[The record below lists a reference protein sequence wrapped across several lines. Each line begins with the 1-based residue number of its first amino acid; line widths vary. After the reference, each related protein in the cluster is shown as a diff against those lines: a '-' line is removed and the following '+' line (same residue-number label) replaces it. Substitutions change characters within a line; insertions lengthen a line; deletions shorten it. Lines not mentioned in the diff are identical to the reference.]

1 MNKKDNMIVSMRG
14 VRYMSKLYFKYGAM
28 GCSKSAQ
35 ALMCKFNYEQK
46 GFNVLLLKPSIDTRD
61 FDENGKAV
69 VKSRIG
75 IKSECEVIN
84 KDESLLELYK
94 RLSENKKYDV
104 VIIDEVQFCSES
116 QINDCKE
123 ISVDIPVICYGLK
136 TNFKSY
142 LFEGSK
148 RLIEIADSI
157 TEIKSLCSCGAN
169 ATVNARLINGELVTS
184 GDEIVIGGDETYVA
198 MCYTCWRNMQKEQEL
213 LKNQMRFDIDDKKI
227 LCE

>member
-1 MNKKDNMIVSMRG
+1 MA
-14 VRYMSKLYFKYGAM
+14 KLYFKFGAM

-46 GFNVLLLKPSIDTRD
+46 GFNVLLLKPSIDIRD
-61 FDENGKAV
+61 YEDDKPV

-75 IKSECEVIN
+75 IKSECVILE
-84 KDESLLELYK
+84 KEASLLELYK
-94 RLSENKKYDV
+94 RLIENKKYDV
-104 VIIDEVQFCSES
+104 VIIDEAQFCSES

-136 TNFKSY
+136 TNFRSY

-157 TEIKSLCSCGAN
+157 SEINSLCSCGAN
-169 ATVNARLINGELVTS
+169 ATVNARMVNGELITEGEEV
-184 GDEIVIGGDETYVA
+184 VIGGDETYVA
-198 MCYTCWRNMQKEQEL
+198 MCYTCWRKMQKEQEFL
-213 LKNQMRFDIDDKKI
+213 RNQIRLEIEENKI
-227 LCE
+227 LY

>member
-1 MNKKDNMIVSMRG
+1 MA
-14 VRYMSKLYFKYGAM
+14 KLYFKYGAM

-46 GFNVLLLKPSIDTRD
+46 GFKVLLIKPSIDTRD
-61 FDENGKAV
+61 YNENNRPV

-75 IKSECEVIN
+75 IQSECEVIG
-84 KDESLLELYK
+84 KEESLLELYK
-94 RLSENKKYDV
+94 NLSINQKYDV
-104 VIIDEVQFCSES
+104 VIIDEAQFCSES

-123 ISVDIPVICYGLK
+123 ISETIPVICYGLK
-136 TNFKSY
+136 TNFRSY

-157 TEIKSLCSCGAN
+157 SEIKSLCSCGAN
-169 ATVNARLINGELVTS
+169 ATVNARLINGEIVTE
-184 GDEIVIGGDETYVA
+184 GEEVVIGGDETYVA
-198 MCYTCWRNMQKEQEL
+198 MCYSCWRKLQKEKEL
-213 LKNQMRFDIDDKKI
+213 LKDQMKLEICQNKI

>member
-1 MNKKDNMIVSMRG
+1 MA
-14 VRYMSKLYFKYGAM
+14 KLYFKYGAM

-61 FDENGKAV
+61 YENGKSV

-75 IKSECEVIN
+75 IKSECEIIN
-84 KDESLLELYK
+84 KDESLLDLYN
-94 RLSENKKYDV
+94 RLSGTKKYDV
-104 VIIDEVQFCSES
+104 VIIDEAQFCNED

-136 TNFKSY
+136 TNFRSY

-157 TEIKSLCSCGAN
+157 SEIKSLCSCGAN
-169 ATVNARLINGELVTS
+169 ATVNARIINGEIVTS
-184 GDEIVIGGDETYVA
+184 GEEVVIGGDEKYVA
-198 MCYTCWRNMQKEQEL
+198 MCYTCWRKKQKEQEM
-213 LKNQMRFDIDDKKI
+213 LKNQMKMEIYKNKM
-227 LCE
+227 LYETK

>member
-1 MNKKDNMIVSMRG
+1 MA
-14 VRYMSKLYFKYGAM
+14 KLYFKYGAM

-46 GFNVLLLKPSIDTRD
+46 GFKVLLIKPSIDTRD
-61 FDENGKAV
+61 YNENNRPV

-75 IKSECEVIN
+75 IQSECEVIG
-84 KDESLLELYK
+84 KEESLLELYK
-94 RLSENKKYDV
+94 NLSMNQKYDV
-104 VIIDEVQFCSES
+104 VIIDEAQFCSES

-123 ISVDIPVICYGLK
+123 ISEMIPVICYGLK
-136 TNFKSY
+136 TNFRSY

-157 TEIKSLCSCGAN
+157 SEIKSLCSCGAN
-169 ATVNARLINGELVTS
+169 ATINARLINGEIVTE
-184 GDEIVIGGDETYVA
+184 GEEVVIGGDETYVA
-198 MCYTCWRNMQKEQEL
+198 MCYSCWRKFQKEKEL
-213 LKNQMRFDIDDKKI
+213 LKDQMKLEICQNKI

>member
-1 MNKKDNMIVSMRG
+1 MNMA
-14 VRYMSKLYFKYGAM
+14 KLYFKYGAM

-61 FDENGKAV
+61 NENGKSI

-75 IKSECEVIN
+75 IKSECDVIN
-84 KDESLLELYK
+84 KDQSLLELYRK
-94 RLSENKKYDV
+94 LSETTKYDV
-104 VIIDEVQFCSES
+104 VIIDEAQFCSEE

-123 ISVDIPVICYGLK
+123 ISVDIPVLCYGLK

-169 ATVNARLINGELVTS
+169 ATVNARIVNGELVTD
-184 GDEIVIGGDETYVA
+184 GDEIVIGGDETYIA
-198 MCYTCWRNMQKEQEL
+198 MCYTCWRKLQKEQEE
-213 LKNQMRFDIDDKKI
+213 LKNQLKLK
-227 LCE
+227 L

>member
-1 MNKKDNMIVSMRG
+1 MP
-14 VRYMSKLYFKYGAM
+14 KLYFKYGAM

-46 GFNVLLLKPSIDTRD
+46 GFKVLLIKPSIDTRD
-61 FDENGKAV
+61 YSEGKPV

-75 IKSECEVIN
+75 IQSECEVIC
-84 KDESLLELYK
+84 KDQSLLELYK
-94 RLSENKKYDV
+94 KLSENKKYDV
-104 VIIDEVQFCSES
+104 MIVDEAQFCSES

-123 ISVDIPVICYGLK
+123 ISIDIPVICYGLK
-136 TNFKSY
+136 TNFRSY

-157 TEIKSLCSCGAN
+157 SEIKSLCSCGAN
-169 ATVNARLINGELVTS
+169 ATVNARIINGEIVTE
-184 GDEIVIGGDETYVA
+184 GEEVVIGGDETYVA
-198 MCYTCWRNMQKEQEL
+198 MCYNCWRKIQKEQEF
-213 LKNQMRFDIDDKKI
+213 LKNQMKLNIYKDEI

>member
-1 MNKKDNMIVSMRG
+1 MA
-14 VRYMSKLYFKYGAM
+14 KLYFKYGAM

-46 GFNVLLLKPSIDTRD
+46 GFTVLLLKPSIDTRD
-61 FDENGKAV
+61 YENDKPV

-75 IKSECEVIN
+75 IKSECNVIEKN
-84 KDESLLELYK
+84 ESLLDLYK
-94 RLSENKKYDV
+94 KLSVNTKYDV
-104 VIIDEVQFCSES
+104 MIIDEAQFCSES

-157 TEIKSLCSCGAN
+157 TEIESLCSCGAN
-169 ATVNARLINGELVTS
+169 ATVNARIVNGELVTS
-184 GDEIVIGGDETYVA
+184 GDEIVIGGDEKYVA
-198 MCYTCWRNMQKEQEL
+198 MCYTCWRNMQKEQDA
-213 LKNQMRFDIDDKKI
+213 LKDQMKLEIYKNKM
-227 LCE
+227 LCENS

>member
-1 MNKKDNMIVSMRG
+1 MA
-14 VRYMSKLYFKYGAM
+14 KLYFKYGAM

-61 FDENGKAV
+61 NENGKSI

-75 IKSECEVIN
+75 IKSECDVIN
-84 KDESLLELYK
+84 KDQSLLELYRK
-94 RLSENKKYDV
+94 LSETTKYDV
-104 VIIDEVQFCSES
+104 VIIDEAQFCSEE

-123 ISVDIPVICYGLK
+123 ISVDIPVLCYGLK

-148 RLIEIADSI
+148 RLIEISDSI
-157 TEIKSLCSCGAN
+157 EEIKSVCKCGAN
-169 ATVNARLINGELVTS
+169 ATVNARIVNGKLVTTGS
-184 GDEIVIGGDETYVA
+184 EIQIGGDEKYEA
-198 MCYTCWRNMQKEQEL
+198 MCYSCWNKKRKEQERMKDQVV
-213 LKNQMRFDIDDKKI
+213 LKI
-227 LCE
+227 

>member
-1 MNKKDNMIVSMRG
+1 MA
-14 VRYMSKLYFKYGAM
+14 KLYFNYGAM

-61 FDENGKAV
+61 YDDGKPV

-75 IKSECEVIN
+75 IKSECKVFDKSEN
-84 KDESLLELYK
+84 LLDLYK
-94 RLSENKKYDV
+94 AESKIKRYDV
-104 VIIDEVQFCSES
+104 LIIDEAQFCSEN
-116 QINDCKE
+116 QINECKE
-123 ISVDIPVICYGLK
+123 ISEEIPVLCYGLK

-148 RLIEIADSI
+148 RLIEIADNI
-157 TEIKSLCSCGAN
+157 NEIKSVCSCGSN
-169 ATVNARLINGELVTS
+169 ATVNARLVNGELVTS

-198 MCYTCWRNMQKEQEL
+198 MCYTCWRKLAKEQEQ
-213 LKNQMRFDIDDKKI
+213 LKDQLKLDIYEEKS
-227 LCE
+227 LCDNS

>member
-1 MNKKDNMIVSMRG
+1 MA
-14 VRYMSKLYFKYGAM
+14 KLYFKYGAM

-61 FDENGKAV
+61 NENGKSI

-75 IKSECEVIN
+75 IKSECDVIN
-84 KDESLLELYK
+84 KDQSLLELYRK
-94 RLSENKKYDV
+94 LSETTKYDV
-104 VIIDEVQFCSES
+104 VIIDEAQFCSEE

-123 ISVDIPVICYGLK
+123 ISVDIPVLCYGLK

-169 ATVNARLINGELVTS
+169 ATVNARIVNGELVTD
-184 GDEIVIGGDETYVA
+184 GDEIVIGGDETYIA
-198 MCYTCWRNMQKEQEL
+198 MCYTCWRKLQKEKEL
-213 LKNQMRFDIDDKKI
+213 LKDQLKLEIHKNKMI
-227 LCE
+227 CEL

>member
-1 MNKKDNMIVSMRG
+1 MA
-14 VRYMSKLYFKYGAM
+14 KLYFKYGAM

-61 FDENGKAV
+61 NENGKSI

-75 IKSECEVIN
+75 IKSECDVIN
-84 KDESLLELYK
+84 KDQSLLELYRK
-94 RLSENKKYDV
+94 LSETTKYDV
-104 VIIDEVQFCSES
+104 VIIDEAQFCSEE

-123 ISVDIPVICYGLK
+123 ISVDIPVLCYGLK

-169 ATVNARLINGELVTS
+169 ATVNARIVNGELVTD
-184 GDEIVIGGDETYVA
+184 GDEIVIGGDETYIA
-198 MCYTCWRNMQKEQEL
+198 MCYTCWRKLQKEQEE
-213 LKNQMRFDIDDKKI
+213 LKNQLKLK
-227 LCE
+227 L

>member
-1 MNKKDNMIVSMRG
+1 MA
-14 VRYMSKLYFKYGAM
+14 KLYFKYGAM

-46 GFNVLLLKPSIDTRD
+46 GFNVLLIKPSIDTRD
-61 FDENGKAV
+61 YNDGKPV

-75 IKSECEVIN
+75 IESECEVIGKN
-84 KDESLLELYK
+84 ESLLERYK
-94 RLSENKKYDV
+94 KLSENNKYDV
-104 VIIDEVQFCSES
+104 MIIDEAQFCSES

-123 ISVDIPVICYGLK
+123 ISIDIPVLCYGLK

-157 TEIKSLCSCGAN
+157 SEIKSLCSCGAN
-169 ATVNARLINGELVTS
+169 ATVNARLINGEIVTE
-184 GDEIVIGGDETYVA
+184 GEEVVIGGDETYVA
-198 MCYTCWRNMQKEQEL
+198 MCYNCWRKFQKEQEL
-213 LKNQMRFDIDDKKI
+213 LKNQMKLNIYKNEI

>member
-1 MNKKDNMIVSMRG
+1 MA
-14 VRYMSKLYFKYGAM
+14 KLYFKYGAM

-61 FDENGKAV
+61 YENGKPV

-75 IKSECEVIN
+75 IKSECEVIG
-84 KDESLLELYK
+84 KDESLFDSYK
-94 RLSENKKYDV
+94 KLSENKKYDV
-104 VIIDEVQFCSES
+104 LIIDEAQFCSEA

-136 TNFKSY
+136 TNFRSY

-157 TEIKSLCSCGAN
+157 SEIKSLCSCGAN
-169 ATVNARLINGELVTS
+169 ATVNARIVNGEIVTS
-184 GDEIVIGGDETYVA
+184 GEEVVIGGNETYVA
-198 MCYTCWRNMQKEQEL
+198 MCYNCWRKTIKEQEFR
-213 LKNQMRFDIDDKKI
+213 KNQLQLKI
-227 LCE
+227 YEGTISF

>member
-1 MNKKDNMIVSMRG
+1 MA
-14 VRYMSKLYFKYGAM
+14 KLYFKYGAM

-61 FDENGKAV
+61 YENGKAI

-75 IKSECEVIN
+75 IRSECEVLG
-84 KDESLLELYK
+84 KDDSLLELYK
-94 RLSENKKYDV
+94 KLSETKKYDV
-104 VIIDEVQFCSES
+104 VIIDEAQFCSES

-123 ISVDIPVICYGLK
+123 ISIDIPVICYGLK
-136 TNFKSY
+136 TNFRSY

-157 TEIKSLCSCGAN
+157 SEIKSLCNCGAN
-169 ATVNARLINGELVTS
+169 ATVNARIVNGKLVTT
-184 GDEIVIGGDETYVA
+184 GEEIVIGGDETYVA
-198 MCYTCWRNMQKEQEL
+198 MCYTCWRKLQIEQESL
-213 LKNQMRFDIDDKKI
+213 DNQMCLNKDLNNCIENNGI
-227 LCE
+227 

>member
-1 MNKKDNMIVSMRG
+1 MGDESMA
-14 VRYMSKLYFKYGAM
+14 KLYFKYGAM

-61 FDENGKAV
+61 YSNGKAV

-75 IKSECEVIN
+75 IQSECEVLG
-84 KDESLLELYK
+84 KEDSLLSLYK
-94 RLSENKKYDV
+94 KMSENKKFDV
-104 VIIDEVQFCSES
+104 VIIDEAQFCTES

-169 ATVNARLINGELVTS
+169 ATVNARMINGELVTE
-184 GDEIVIGGDETYVA
+184 GEEIVIGGDETYVA
-198 MCYTCWRNMQKEQEL
+198 MCYTCWRKLQKETEAMR
-213 LKNQMRFDIDDKKI
+213 NQLHLNFDLTSLIEK
-227 LCE
+227 

>member
-1 MNKKDNMIVSMRG
+1 MA
-14 VRYMSKLYFKYGAM
+14 KLCFKYGAM

-61 FDENGKAV
+61 YDNGKSV

-75 IKSECEVIN
+75 IKSECEVIR
-84 KDESLLELYK
+84 KDQSLLELYK
-94 RLSENKKYDV
+94 KLSLNKKYDV
-104 VIIDEVQFCSES
+104 IIIDEVQFCSEE

-136 TNFKSY
+136 TNFRSY

-157 TEIKSLCSCGAN
+157 IEIESLCGCGDK
-169 ATVNARLINGELVTS
+169 ATVNARMINGELVTE
-184 GDEIVIGGDETYVA
+184 GEEVVIGGDETYVA
-198 MCYTCWRNMQKEQEL
+198 MCYSCWRKLQKEQEF
-213 LKNQMRFDIDDKKI
+213 LKNQMKLEIHKNKM
-227 LCE
+227 LCEKS